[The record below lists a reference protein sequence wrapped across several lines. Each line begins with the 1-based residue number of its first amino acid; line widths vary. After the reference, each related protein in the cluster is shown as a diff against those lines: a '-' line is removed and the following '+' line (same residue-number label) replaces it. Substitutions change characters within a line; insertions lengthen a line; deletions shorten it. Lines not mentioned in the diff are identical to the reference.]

1 MRRWRPGALLFMLL
15 MLDAALAC
23 AAPVELT
30 EQERLWIAQHPVL
43 RVGVMENLV
52 PFEYMSNGVLQGRPV
67 QYLQYVRDAT
77 GLEFTYVPVK
87 TRAARERMLLDGQ
100 VDLLSSHFRFRD
112 EPPIEDLTALVYDT
126 TVPIIVTRVDDA
138 DIFDL
143 DQLQDKTVVIPDVEY
158 YEQLLR
164 KRAPR
169 ATLIKS
175 PQALAMLNTLRD
187 GGADAVVASEAFLM
201 PYLYRQFQGVLE
213 ISGVVGSSML
223 DVNMA
228 VRTDNAMLASIIGKA
243 LGSISPS
250 QQNAMYEHW
259 YRDLEVDA
267 PTLWDIASHYLHLL
281 ILGMLALIGLCVLV
295 YRGYR
300 QQRQAERNEQEKTM
314 FLAVMGHEIRSPMN
328 AVLAAMELLWH
339 TRLNDQQR
347 HFAHLANSG
356 ANMLVRLLDDVL
368 HRPDSG
374 AKALRLT
381 LEATDVIAL
390 VHGVVGLHRLR
401 AGEKH
406 LSLNVSVQTPLP
418 SLWLDRSRLTQVFHN
433 LLSNAIKFTD
443 TGAVDITLRLEDLL
457 DGKHQLQVEVRDT
470 GIGMGEAVQASL
482 FRPYAQASQSYKRAG
497 GSGLGLMICRQLVDL
512 MQGSLTLRSE
522 PGVGTC
528 INLYL
533 PATLAPEAA
542 EPTRA
547 PAPMPL
553 HVTDGLQLLVVEDTL
568 ANQEVLQ
575 AQISGFGCVPV
586 IAADAAQ
593 ARVRFAE
600 RTYALVLMDCDLPDQ
615 DGYSLVC
622 ELRALEQQWGR
633 ARCPIIAISALTGEQ
648 HLQRCLA
655 AGMDGALSKPI
666 RLGQL
671 SDVIE
676 QWCGVTLAAP
686 RASLMAPTLHQAAIN
701 REMAADLGSLLRA
714 MALCDRPSA
723 IHVAHRLHGAAL
735 IIEWPAL
742 AQAAAHMEN
751 LLRAEEG
758 WGNPVYVHTLQAL
771 VQHWRAVSEETPLD
785 MLAMVAPPP
794 MTQQ

>member
-52 PFEYMSNGVLQGRPV
+52 PFEYMSRGVLQGRPV

-295 YRGYR
+295 
-300 QQRQAERNEQEKTM
+300 
-314 FLAVMGHEIRSPMN
+314 
-328 AVLAAMELLWH
+328 
-339 TRLNDQQR
+339 
-347 HFAHLANSG
+347 
-356 ANMLVRLLDDVL
+356 
-368 HRPDSG
+368 
-374 AKALRLT
+374 
-381 LEATDVIAL
+381 
-390 VHGVVGLHRLR
+390 
-401 AGEKH
+401 
-406 LSLNVSVQTPLP
+406 LSL
-418 SLWLDRSRLTQVFHN
+418 
-433 LLSNAIKFTD
+433 
-443 TGAVDITLRLEDLL
+443 
-457 DGKHQLQVEVRDT
+457 
-470 GIGMGEAVQASL
+470 
-482 FRPYAQASQSYKRAG
+482 
-497 GSGLGLMICRQLVDL
+497 
-512 MQGSLTLRSE
+512 
-522 PGVGTC
+522 
-528 INLYL
+528 
-533 PATLAPEAA
+533 
-542 EPTRA
+542 
-547 PAPMPL
+547 
-553 HVTDGLQLLVVEDTL
+553 
-568 ANQEVLQ
+568 
-575 AQISGFGCVPV
+575 
-586 IAADAAQ
+586 
-593 ARVRFAE
+593 
-600 RTYALVLMDCDLPDQ
+600 
-615 DGYSLVC
+615 
-622 ELRALEQQWGR
+622 
-633 ARCPIIAISALTGEQ
+633 
-648 HLQRCLA
+648 
-655 AGMDGALSKPI
+655 
-666 RLGQL
+666 
-671 SDVIE
+671 
-676 QWCGVTLAAP
+676 
-686 RASLMAPTLHQAAIN
+686 
-701 REMAADLGSLLRA
+701 
-714 MALCDRPSA
+714 
-723 IHVAHRLHGAAL
+723 IH
-735 IIEWPAL
+735 I
-742 AQAAAHMEN
+742 
-751 LLRAEEG
+751 
-758 WGNPVYVHTLQAL
+758 
-771 VQHWRAVSEETPLD
+771 
-785 MLAMVAPPP
+785 
-794 MTQQ
+794 

>member
-267 PTLWDIASHYLHLL
+267 PTLWGHRQPLLASFDPGHVGVDWLVC
-281 ILGMLALIGLCVLV
+281 AGLSRLPPAAAG
-295 YRGYR
+295 R
-300 QQRQAERNEQEKTM
+300 AERAGKNHVPGGDGSRNT
-314 FLAVMGHEIRSPMN
+314 
-328 AVLAAMELLWH
+328 
-339 TRLNDQQR
+339 
-347 HFAHLANSG
+347 LANE
-356 ANMLVRLLDDVL
+356 R
-368 HRPDSG
+368 
-374 AKALRLT
+374 
-381 LEATDVIAL
+381 
-390 VHGVVGLHRLR
+390 
-401 AGEKH
+401 
-406 LSLNVSVQTPLP
+406 
-418 SLWLDRSRLTQVFHN
+418 
-433 LLSNAIKFTD
+433 
-443 TGAVDITLRLEDLL
+443 
-457 DGKHQLQVEVRDT
+457 
-470 GIGMGEAVQASL
+470 
-482 FRPYAQASQSYKRAG
+482 RAG
-497 GSGLGLMICRQLVDL
+497 G
-512 MQGSLTLRSE
+512 
-522 PGVGTC
+522 
-528 INLYL
+528 
-533 PATLAPEAA
+533 
-542 EPTRA
+542 
-547 PAPMPL
+547 
-553 HVTDGLQLLVVEDTL
+553 
-568 ANQEVLQ
+568 
-575 AQISGFGCVPV
+575 
-586 IAADAAQ
+586 
-593 ARVRFAE
+593 
-600 RTYALVLMDCDLPDQ
+600 
-615 DGYSLVC
+615 
-622 ELRALEQQWGR
+622 
-633 ARCPIIAISALTGEQ
+633 
-648 HLQRCLA
+648 
-655 AGMDGALSKPI
+655 
-666 RLGQL
+666 
-671 SDVIE
+671 
-676 QWCGVTLAAP
+676 
-686 RASLMAPTLHQAAIN
+686 
-701 REMAADLGSLLRA
+701 
-714 MALCDRPSA
+714 
-723 IHVAHRLHGAAL
+723 HGAAV
-735 IIEWPAL
+735 
-742 AQAAAHMEN
+742 AH
-751 LLRAEEG
+751 
-758 WGNPVYVHTLQAL
+758 P
-771 VQHWRAVSEETPLD
+771 
-785 MLAMVAPPP
+785 
-794 MTQQ
+794 TQ

>member
-1 MRRWRPGALLFMLL
+1 MLL

-390 VHGVVGLHRLR
+390 
-401 AGEKH
+401 
-406 LSLNVSVQTPLP
+406 
-418 SLWLDRSRLTQVFHN
+418 
-433 LLSNAIKFTD
+433 
-443 TGAVDITLRLEDLL
+443 
-457 DGKHQLQVEVRDT
+457 
-470 GIGMGEAVQASL
+470 
-482 FRPYAQASQSYKRAG
+482 
-497 GSGLGLMICRQLVDL
+497 
-512 MQGSLTLRSE
+512 
-522 PGVGTC
+522 
-528 INLYL
+528 
-533 PATLAPEAA
+533 
-542 EPTRA
+542 
-547 PAPMPL
+547 
-553 HVTDGLQLLVVEDTL
+553 
-568 ANQEVLQ
+568 
-575 AQISGFGCVPV
+575 
-586 IAADAAQ
+586 
-593 ARVRFAE
+593 
-600 RTYALVLMDCDLPDQ
+600 
-615 DGYSLVC
+615 
-622 ELRALEQQWGR
+622 
-633 ARCPIIAISALTGEQ
+633 
-648 HLQRCLA
+648 
-655 AGMDGALSKPI
+655 
-666 RLGQL
+666 
-671 SDVIE
+671 
-676 QWCGVTLAAP
+676 
-686 RASLMAPTLHQAAIN
+686 
-701 REMAADLGSLLRA
+701 
-714 MALCDRPSA
+714 
-723 IHVAHRLHGAAL
+723 
-735 IIEWPAL
+735 
-742 AQAAAHMEN
+742 
-751 LLRAEEG
+751 
-758 WGNPVYVHTLQAL
+758 
-771 VQHWRAVSEETPLD
+771 
-785 MLAMVAPPP
+785 
-794 MTQQ
+794 